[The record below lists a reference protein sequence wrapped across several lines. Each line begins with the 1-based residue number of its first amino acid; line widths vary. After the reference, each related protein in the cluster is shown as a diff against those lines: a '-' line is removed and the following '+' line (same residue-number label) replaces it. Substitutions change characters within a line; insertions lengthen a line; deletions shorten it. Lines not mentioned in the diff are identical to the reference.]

1 MRFAMVEMK
10 LFIAKILS
18 KYKFN
23 KCDQTPVIFIIIEQD
38 LILILSLFNSKK
50 KGRNDTFKSTNGP
63 TKKSDNLKNRKKIL
77 IDVQVSTLI

>member
-23 KCDQTPVIFIIIEQD
+23 KCDQTSVNVLYVVLNF
-38 LILILSLFNSKK
+38 LLNYLFLFNSKK
-50 KGRNDTFKSTNGP
+50 DEMIL
-63 TKKSDNLKNRKKIL
+63 LKAPMAQSKNPIILKIEKRF
-77 IDVQVSTLI
+77 